1 MQIAALRIGRRR
13 VGRVLEWGYIGCV
26 EKGKMLHS
34 LTGPAVRAEAQ
45 DEGPV

>member
-1 MQIAALRIGRRR
+1 MQIAALMHGRGR

-45 DEGPV
+45 GEGPV